1 MNFQTTYKTSNKR
14 KTIVVIAIDNTNIKL
29 LNYVA
34 MNDCYRFLQS
44 RDSPKCLKLLQ
55 GVLDVDD
62 AKFENRS
69 MRFLLPRT

>member
-1 MNFQTTYKTSNKR
+1 MDSQATYKASNKG
-14 KTIVVIAIDNTNIKL
+14 KTIVVIATGNTDIRL
-29 LNYVA
+29 LGYVA

-44 RDSPKCLKLLQ
+44 RDSPRCLKLLQ

-62 AKFENRS
+62 AKLENRS